1 MSKVPL
7 HTLCEEKAQ
16 LAVAYETIKSL
27 PPSHSPPPPVS
38 PPFAPSSPMLS
49 PYAVSTVSSTPP
61 TPISDS
67 SGSTALSIS
76 RAPNIC
82 VEDGRIEFVKDSVDG
97 GIRTNCNS
105 INNNNNNNNNNS
117 SSSSSSS
124 NYRESFAAV
133 AAAAA
138 AAARRHSRE
147 EKIDNAKI
155 LIMSKKNYSPEQ
167 MKAALLDVNKG
178 MQTSRNEFK
187 EKSNACTYNE
197 MW

>member
-1 MSKVPL
+1 M
-7 HTLCEEKAQ
+7 
-16 LAVAYETIKSL
+16 VAYETIKSS

-38 PPFAPSSPMLS
+38 PPFVPSSPMLN

-76 RAPNIC
+76 RTPNIC

-97 GIRTNCNS
+97 GIRTNCN
-105 INNNNNNNNNNS
+105 NNNNNNNNNN
-117 SSSSSSS
+117 SS

-138 AAARRHSRE
+138 AVARRHSRE
-147 EKIDNAKI
+147 EKIDNAKVSFC
-155 LIMSKKNYSPEQ
+155 LKLFYSLRNYGNGSSEWWV
-167 MKAALLDVNKG
+167 M
-178 MQTSRNEFK
+178 
-187 EKSNACTYNE
+187 
-197 MW
+197 